1 MSGSPAFKS
10 FTVTPSKLPRAV
22 ICSWSFD
29 ASYIDINNVESIT
42 IYANDANVTDN
53 VTDNQQYDIEP
64 INIDTGLITTSLT
77 IRNLATTY
85 AYLFTVEVTVNTVYK
100 PTYMETFTIYN
111 SNSLRYQ
118 LPSSPLIPTFKVD
131 QDQDREFYV
140 KLVDPSNSNTN
151 PVVGSAY
158 DGFSRLTGT
167 FVSYNNGAE
176 ILSSYFPNDVSNNL
190 YTSRLRIPVDTSY
203 GVYEVAIRNQNTFGL
218 RTALS
223 QYQTIIVDNTPGEP
237 TNVIA
242 KKYYPIT
249 DVPFETPTIE
259 VKIISPEYKGRPAI
273 DYFTVYRTDY
283 NTSLLSSDPS
293 NNNYIY
299 LGDVSANYDVNE
311 NLDSSFSYLD
321 SLDLIPGN
329 YYKYKVFSHNQCGQN
344 DGFSLVPTLSNAI
357 VASIY
362 PDQIT
367 GLNMWAVGS
376 SSLDASWN
384 HSENFSGIEDNYLVY
399 NLILTDASDSEVP
412 AEDVTTLNVNTTNNF
427 YSFTGLV
434 PGRKYILRVYA
445 GVYDNEEFLQ
455 NFFNASQSAPLFL
468 SAPYDVQGLTTQ
480 VPRNLRVKPA
490 PNNLTFYW
498 DAAAS
503 TPSGL
508 TLSGYTVSLYKQSQ
522 IVVPGIGYQYVYVDL
537 VESAYVVSE
546 NEYTFYGL
554 DTASMYNFTVSG
566 KYYIGNDTT
575 NIVYSSISNVYGR
588 SLTEEVGVGLVSAVA
603 TTNEKKVTLN
613 WNMQYDDL
621 YDSSFNIYRRIKDS
635 SDNILEDFTLIKFIY
650 TSAFNNQLNYV
661 DVSNQTTDFTFGN
674 KIEYYI
680 DATYYDRLNK
690 YSYSTITSNTEYCV
704 LYITPPTAVDVRIK
718 PIQTYENMV
727 ARYKLGVT
735 VKWTKPVISQES
747 GLKIDHIR
755 VFIRPSNNPGLPA
768 AGNDNIS
775 KDATEITFTDF
786 TGSNPSSYYF
796 VETIIYYTSGK
807 ATVIG
812 SSTTSFYAHFDPITP
827 VLTGAGVQGQTRTNL
842 NWTIDSYNNYS
853 TVSEIYREI
862 SDADGNV
869 LDENQLLKTVQ
880 NVNALTDDAGDVGQ
894 SENFIF
900 GNTVKYYVKVT
911 YTDFSNNWTDGV
923 VYTYE
928 PLTSNTKAIV
938 LYNITPLPTDL
949 KVKPLDRHL
958 TLEWTAPDMTN
969 SGMELVSYD
978 IYLNEVKLLTVS
990 DLTKFNYTY
999 NDLSNNVQYTIG
1011 LSANHRTLGS
1021 AGSLIPSIPQYIT
1034 GIPHTDPVGPLLT
1047 ASSLQTERNIELDW
1061 TIDNAYSHY
1070 STTSKIYRQ
1079 ISDPDNEVLDANEL
1093 IQTLENVSTF
1103 NDTYDASN
1111 QSVNFIY
1118 GNKITYYVEVIYTD
1132 LSNSYVNNVYVYD
1145 TLTSTSKYVI
1155 MYDNTTTPQ
1164 NLTVLPS
1171 DGQLTLSWSAPNNS
1185 ANGLTVTSYNLYLD
1199 ASYVA
1204 NVDKLFTSYAYNVV
1218 NGQSHTL
1225 SVEAVNSAGTVTGI
1239 TSSSVSITGIA
1250 HAAPT
1255 VPVLT
1260 AEEVQGE
1267 TKVELSWTLD
1277 TSYPYYTTVS
1287 KIHREI
1293 LDANGV
1299 TLDSSVVI
1307 AELNNENTYDDIDNG
1322 ENQSSNFVYG
1332 NTMTYY
1338 VETIYT
1344 DLSNSYL
1351 NNVYQYATLTSASKS
1366 AVIYDNPSTPT
1377 GLSVVPSNNHLTLSW
1392 VAPDNSANG
1401 LTVTGYNV
1409 YLDSSSVALLPSTT
1423 TTFEYTVTNGQQY
1436 TLSVDSVN
1444 SAISSVVGV
1453 TVTGITSSSVSITGI
1468 AHADPAVPVLTADEV
1483 QGEAKVELSWTL
1495 DTSYPHYT
1503 TVTKI
1508 YREILDANGFTLDSS
1523 VEIAELN
1530 NASTY
1535 DDIDNGANQSS
1546 NFVYG
1551 NTMSYYVVTTYT
1563 DISNSHIDGV
1573 YTYSDVTSDSKSAVI
1588 YDNPSTPTGLTVVP
1602 SNNRLTL
1609 SWVAPDNSTN
1619 GLTVTDYKVYLDSS
1633 YVATVSSSTTTFA
1646 YTVTNGQQYTLSV
1659 DSVNSSISSVAG
1671 VTVTGITSS
1680 SVSITGIAHAD
1691 PAVPVLT
1698 ADEVQGET
1706 KVELSWTID
1715 ASYPHYTTVSKI
1727 YREILDANGFTLD
1740 SSVEIAELNNA
1751 STYDDID
1758 NGENQSA
1765 NFVYGNTMTY
1775 YVVTTYTDI
1784 SNSHIDGVYTYSDVT
1799 SDSNHVVIYDNPST
1813 PTGLTVVPSN
1823 NHLTLSWV
1831 APDNSTN
1838 GLTLTGYNVYLDSS
1852 SVALLSSSATT
1863 FEYTVTNGQQYTLSV
1878 DSVNS
1883 AISSVVGVTVT
1894 GITSS
1899 SVSITGIAH
1908 ADPAV
1913 PVLTADEVQGETKVE
1928 LSWTIDASYPHYTT
1942 VSKIYREI
1950 LDANGF
1956 TLDGSV
1962 EIAELNNA
1970 STYDDIDNGANQSTN
1985 FVYGNTMTYYVV
1997 TTYTDISNS
2006 HIDGVYTYSDVT
2018 SDSKSA
2024 VIYDNPSTPTG
2035 LTVVP
2040 SNNHLTLSWVAPDNS
2055 TNGLTVT
2062 GYNVY
2067 LDSSS
2072 VALLPST
2079 TTTFEYTVTNGQQ
2092 YTLSVDSVNSAI
2104 SSVVGVTVTGIT
2116 SSSVS
2121 ITGIAHADPAV
2132 PVLTADEVQGET
2144 KVELSWTID
2153 TSYPHYTTVSN
2164 IYREILDAD
2173 GVTLDSSVLIKT
2185 VYDQNAYSDNNTEND
2200 TQETKSDNFVYGN
2213 TMTYYVEVIYTD
2225 TANSYLNGVYTYA
2238 AKTSDSKSSVIYDN
2252 AFSPSELVTVPSD
2265 GILTLSWRAPNNT
2278 STGLTVTGYNLYL
2291 DGSFV
2296 AFEDYSITSH
2306 SYNLTN
2312 GQTYTLGVQTVNSAI
2327 SSVQDQ
2333 TVTGLLSNVQNTTG
2347 KSYKLATSTIIANAT
2362 NANNGVQAGKT
2373 VLLTYTIDNSQ
2384 SNCNSV
2390 EIYRKISSPSGSVL
2404 EDFPLIDTVTSNLVN
2419 GNNTYIDRDSIQN
2432 SVNFLNGNTMTY
2444 YVKLYYSDSV
2454 NYYSY
2459 VVTSNQDFTV
2469 PYDRP
2474 TPTNYLGQPVTNKEC
2489 IIPLDLDN
2497 GEFTQ
2502 FNLVVS
2508 KNGSDLTTVVAV
2520 GLTNGGNGTVLQY
2533 SSSSST
2539 VIGNV
2544 VVNNPT
2550 PAQTQIDGVC
2560 AANQVKVITCSFP
2573 SPVTDVTDVFAFINN
2588 QAGSLLTSYP
2598 VAGIFLP

>member
-1 MSGSPAFKS
+1 
-10 FTVTPSKLPRAV
+10 
-22 ICSWSFD
+22 
-29 ASYIDINNVESIT
+29 
-42 IYANDANVTDN
+42 
-53 VTDNQQYDIEP
+53 
-64 INIDTGLITTSLT
+64 
-77 IRNLATTY
+77 
-85 AYLFTVEVTVNTVYK
+85 
-100 PTYMETFTIYN
+100 
-111 SNSLRYQ
+111 
-118 LPSSPLIPTFKVD
+118 
-131 QDQDREFYV
+131 
-140 KLVDPSNSNTN
+140 
-151 PVVGSAY
+151 
-158 DGFSRLTGT
+158 
-167 FVSYNNGAE
+167 
-176 ILSSYFPNDVSNNL
+176 
-190 YTSRLRIPVDTSY
+190 
-203 GVYEVAIRNQNTFGL
+203 
-218 RTALS
+218 
-223 QYQTIIVDNTPGEP
+223 
-237 TNVIA
+237 
-242 KKYYPIT
+242 
-249 DVPFETPTIE
+249 
-259 VKIISPEYKGRPAI
+259 
-273 DYFTVYRTDY
+273 
-283 NTSLLSSDPS
+283 
-293 NNNYIY
+293 
-299 LGDVSANYDVNE
+299 
-311 NLDSSFSYLD
+311 
-321 SLDLIPGN
+321 
-329 YYKYKVFSHNQCGQN
+329 
-344 DGFSLVPTLSNAI
+344 
-357 VASIY
+357 
-362 PDQIT
+362 
-367 GLNMWAVGS
+367 
-376 SSLDASWN
+376 
-384 HSENFSGIEDNYLVY
+384 
-399 NLILTDASDSEVP
+399 
-412 AEDVTTLNVNTTNNF
+412 
-427 YSFTGLV
+427 
-434 PGRKYILRVYA
+434 
-445 GVYDNEEFLQ
+445 
-455 NFFNASQSAPLFL
+455 
-468 SAPYDVQGLTTQ
+468 
-480 VPRNLRVKPA
+480 
-490 PNNLTFYW
+490 
-498 DAAAS
+498 
-503 TPSGL
+503 
-508 TLSGYTVSLYKQSQ
+508 
-522 IVVPGIGYQYVYVDL
+522 
-537 VESAYVVSE
+537 
-546 NEYTFYGL
+546 
-554 DTASMYNFTVSG
+554 
-566 KYYIGNDTT
+566 
-575 NIVYSSISNVYGR
+575 
-588 SLTEEVGVGLVSAVA
+588 
-603 TTNEKKVTLN
+603 
-613 WNMQYDDL
+613 
-621 YDSSFNIYRRIKDS
+621 
-635 SDNILEDFTLIKFIY
+635 
-650 TSAFNNQLNYV
+650 
-661 DVSNQTTDFTFGN
+661 
-674 KIEYYI
+674 
-680 DATYYDRLNK
+680 
-690 YSYSTITSNTEYCV
+690 
-704 LYITPPTAVDVRIK
+704 
-718 PIQTYENMV
+718 MV

-1483 QGEAKVELSWTL
+1483 QGE
-1495 DTSYPHYT
+1495 
-1503 TVTKI
+1503 
-1508 YREILDANGFTLDSS
+1508 
-1523 VEIAELN
+1523 
-1530 NASTY
+1530 
-1535 DDIDNGANQSS
+1535 
-1546 NFVYG
+1546 
-1551 NTMSYYVVTTYT
+1551 
-1563 DISNSHIDGV
+1563 
-1573 YTYSDVTSDSKSAVI
+1573 
-1588 YDNPSTPTGLTVVP
+1588 
-1602 SNNRLTL
+1602 
-1609 SWVAPDNSTN
+1609 
-1619 GLTVTDYKVYLDSS
+1619 
-1633 YVATVSSSTTTFA
+1633 
-1646 YTVTNGQQYTLSV
+1646 
-1659 DSVNSSISSVAG
+1659 
-1671 VTVTGITSS
+1671 
-1680 SVSITGIAHAD
+1680 
-1691 PAVPVLT
+1691 
-1698 ADEVQGET
+1698 
-1706 KVELSWTID
+1706 
-1715 ASYPHYTTVSKI
+1715 
-1727 YREILDANGFTLD
+1727 
-1740 SSVEIAELNNA
+1740 
-1751 STYDDID
+1751 
-1758 NGENQSA
+1758 
-1765 NFVYGNTMTY
+1765 
-1775 YVVTTYTDI
+1775 
-1784 SNSHIDGVYTYSDVT
+1784 
-1799 SDSNHVVIYDNPST
+1799 
-1813 PTGLTVVPSN
+1813 
-1823 NHLTLSWV
+1823 
-1831 APDNSTN
+1831 
-1838 GLTLTGYNVYLDSS
+1838 
-1852 SVALLSSSATT
+1852 
-1863 FEYTVTNGQQYTLSV
+1863 
-1878 DSVNS
+1878 
-1883 AISSVVGVTVT
+1883 
-1894 GITSS
+1894 
-1899 SVSITGIAH
+1899 
-1908 ADPAV
+1908 
-1913 PVLTADEVQGETKVE
+1913 
-1928 LSWTIDASYPHYTT
+1928 
-1942 VSKIYREI
+1942 
-1950 LDANGF
+1950 
-1956 TLDGSV
+1956 
-1962 EIAELNNA
+1962 
-1970 STYDDIDNGANQSTN
+1970 
-1985 FVYGNTMTYYVV
+1985 
-1997 TTYTDISNS
+1997 
-2006 HIDGVYTYSDVT
+2006 
-2018 SDSKSA
+2018 
-2024 VIYDNPSTPTG
+2024 
-2035 LTVVP
+2035 
-2040 SNNHLTLSWVAPDNS
+2040 
-2055 TNGLTVT
+2055 
-2062 GYNVY
+2062 
-2067 LDSSS
+2067 
-2072 VALLPST
+2072 
-2079 TTTFEYTVTNGQQ
+2079 
-2092 YTLSVDSVNSAI
+2092 
-2104 SSVVGVTVTGIT
+2104 
-2116 SSSVS
+2116 
-2121 ITGIAHADPAV
+2121 
-2132 PVLTADEVQGET
+2132 T